1 VRAAVLTTACVIAAL
16 LVWSNVRQAERRAAV
31 ATHPPAVQLPS
42 DSPDVA
48 AAPAPRAASTRG
60 GAVATE
66 AEESYRP
73 ATSER
78 AREHVVAENET
89 LADIALRY
97 YGDAARANDL
107 YAANRDRIRD
117 PAQLHAAYKSFAR
130 AASP

>member
-16 LVWSNVRQAERRAAV
+16 LVWSNLRQAERRAAV
-31 ATHPPAVQLPS
+31 GTHPPAVQLPA

-48 AAPAPRAASTRG
+48 AAPAPRGANPREAS
-60 GAVATE
+60 VAPE
-66 AEESYRP
+66 AEAVYRP
-73 ATSER
+73 AASEL

-97 YGDAARANDL
+97 YGDAARADDL

-117 PAQLHAAYKSFAR
+117 PAQLHAGQKLTI
-130 AASP
+130 P

>member
-1 VRAAVLTTACVIAAL
+1 VIAAL
-16 LVWSNVRQAERRAAV
+16 LVWSNVRQAERRAV
-31 ATHPPAVQLPS
+31 LATHPPALQLPS

-48 AAPAPRAASTRG
+48 AAPAPRAESARDAS
-60 GAVATE
+60 VAPE
-66 AEESYRP
+66 AEAVYRP

-97 YGDAARANDL
+97 YGDAARADDL

-117 PAQLHAAYKSFAR
+117 PAQLHAGQKLTI
-130 AASP
+130 P